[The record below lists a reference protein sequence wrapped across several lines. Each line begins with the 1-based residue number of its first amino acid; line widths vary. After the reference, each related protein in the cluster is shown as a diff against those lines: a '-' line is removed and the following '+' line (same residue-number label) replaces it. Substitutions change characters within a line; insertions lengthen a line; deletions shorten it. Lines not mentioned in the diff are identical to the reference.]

1 MLATEIIVREFAE
14 GVIAG
19 IKDNI
24 KSKPVTEYG
33 AVGTSGQAVDSLF
46 YRYDGNHLIIG
57 STWGY
62 ITVLEDGR
70 KPGKGVSRE
79 GQLKL
84 QKWILE
90 KPLQVKENSS
100 PIPGIA
106 SAKSLAYLI
115 SRKLKEEGS
124 LLYQKGGHSGILS
137 DYINADYVAENF
149 TKKFAEALVIEVSEI
164 FRNVSV
170 AA

>member
-1 MLATEIIVREFAE
+1 MLATEIIVKEFAE
-14 GVIAG
+14 GVISG
-19 IKDNI
+19 IRNNI
-24 KSKPVTEYG
+24 KNKPVSEYG
-33 AVGTSGQAVDSLF
+33 SVETSGQAADSLF
-46 YRYDGNHLIIG
+46 YRFDSNRLIIG

-90 KPLQVKENSS
+90 KPLQVKENSNAQG
-100 PIPGIA
+100 IPN
-106 SAKSLAYLI
+106 AKSLAFLI

-124 LLYQKGGHSGILS
+124 LIYQKGGHSGILS
-137 DYINADYVAENF
+137 EYLNADYVNENF
-149 TKKFAEALVIEVSEI
+149 TKKFMDAMVTEISEI
-164 FRNVSV
+164 FNGV
-170 AA
+170 AV